1 MVNQNLI
8 NRIKSISERDNDF
21 KNNGSSAFIITPLVV
36 LFNIVFL
43 LCFSVVMYFF
53 FTGNH
58 AIYGSVFIFTIILSF
73 FSFFISTLT
82 NIIGIRE
89 NFDKHFLIPIFG
101 LISNQK
107 LLFPKSEVK
116 EKYKDFCDE
125 QKKDRQY
132 ALSLINS
139 EKLGINNEMKQ
150 FLNKEEFE
158 IYTKLVSDHL
168 KLYQQKL

>member
-21 KNNGSSAFIITPLVV
+21 KSNCSSAFIITPLVV

-58 AIYGSVFIFTIILSF
+58 AIYGSVFIFAVILSF

-89 NFDKHFLIPIFG
+89 DFNKHFLIPILGF
-101 LISNQK
+101 ISNKK
-107 LLFPKSEVK
+107 LLFPENSVK
-116 EKYKDFCDE
+116 EKYKEFCDK
-125 QKKDRQY
+125 QRKDRQY
-132 ALSLINS
+132 ALALINS

-150 FLNKEEFE
+150 FLNKDEFE
-158 IYTKLVSDHL
+158 IYKKLVSDHL